1 MTDSSSERKIPPSM
15 ADRESAADSR
25 TDILTSYNIV
35 FVLQAIMNY
44 FWFKRD
50 LQSAITMPR
59 VHDQLFPSSVFAET
73 KFPKEVV
80 KGLEAIGHKV
90 CNYCKFL
97 HCKATKTK
105 AVKLLPFFDLVL
117 KKSGND
123 RGQQT
128 KSLHPHQA

>member
-1 MTDSSSERKIPPSM
+1 MTDSNSEWEIPPSVE
-15 ADRESAADSR
+15 DRESAADSR
-25 TDILTSYNIV
+25 SDILTSYNILV
-35 FVLQAIMNY
+35 FVLKAIMNY

-97 HCKATKTK
+97 HCKATK
-105 AVKLLPFFDLVL
+105 
-117 KKSGND
+117 ND
-123 RGQQT
+123 NCQIDAF
-128 KSLHPHQA
+128 L

>member
-97 HCKATKTK
+97 HCEATKMK
-105 AVKLLPFFDLVL
+105 AVKLLPFFDLIL

-128 KSLHPHQA
+128 KSLDPHQT

>member
-1 MTDSSSERKIPPSM
+1 ME
-15 ADRESAADSR
+15 DRESAVDSR
-25 TDILTSYNIV
+25 SDILTSYNILV
-35 FVLQAIMNY
+35 FVLKAIMNY

-90 CNYCKFL
+90 WNYCKFL
-97 HCKATKTK
+97 HCKAAK
-105 AVKLLPFFDLVL
+105 
-117 KKSGND
+117 ND
-123 RGQQT
+123 NCQIDAF
-128 KSLHPHQA
+128 L

>member
-1 MTDSSSERKIPPSM
+1 MTDSNSEWEIPPSM
-15 ADRESAADSR
+15 EDREYAADSR
-25 TDILTSYNIV
+25 SDILTSYNILV
-35 FVLQAIMNY
+35 FVLKAIMNY

-59 VHDQLFPSSVFAET
+59 VHDQLYPSSVFAET

-97 HCKATKTK
+97 HCKAN
-105 AVKLLPFFDLVL
+105 
-117 KKSGND
+117 KK
-123 RGQQT
+123 
-128 KSLHPHQA
+128 

>member
-1 MTDSSSERKIPPSM
+1 MTDSNSEWEIPPSM
-15 ADRESAADSR
+15 EDRESAADSR
-25 TDILTSYNIV
+25 SDILTSYNILV
-35 FVLQAIMNY
+35 FVLKAIMNY

-97 HCKATKTK
+97 QG
-105 AVKLLPFFDLVL
+105 L
-117 KKSGND
+117 
-123 RGQQT
+123 T
-128 KSLHPHQA
+128 KSNKESLSIHTKH

>member
-1 MTDSSSERKIPPSM
+1 M
-15 ADRESAADSR
+15 ADRESAAGCRS
-25 TDILTSYNIV
+25 DILTSYNIV

-90 CNYCKFL
+90 CNYSKFP
-97 HCKATKTK
+97 HCEVTKNESCQI
-105 AVKLLPFFDLVL
+105 ACCL
-117 KKSGND
+117 
-123 RGQQT
+123 
-128 KSLHPHQA
+128 SLI

>member
-1 MTDSSSERKIPPSM
+1 M

-25 TDILTSYNIV
+25 TNILTSYNIV

-90 CNYCKFL
+90 CNYYKFL
-97 HCKATKTK
+97 HCEATKMK
-105 AVKLLPFFDLVL
+105 VVKLLPFFDLIL

-128 KSLHPHQA
+128 KSLDPHQT